1 MVANNIFRFAMILSS
16 GQAQNFQ
23 TNLRKLVKLVL
34 YDNFDTP
41 IKISQIQS
49 IIEEQYSLAFS
60 DSELLSAIK
69 KDSDIIINACTDPVD
84 NTYQLQP
91 EGFKKI
97 QVKQTVN
104 IDEYISMFLA
114 SGESEDSSPSAA
126 DGTKQEL

>member
-1 MVANNIFRFAMILSS
+1 MVANNIFRLAMILSS

-34 YDNFDTP
+34 YDNFETP
-41 IKISQIQS
+41 IKLTQIQA

-69 KDSDIIINACTDPVD
+69 KDSDDIIINTCTDPVN

-91 EGFKKI
+91 EALKKN
-97 QVKQTVN
+97 K
-104 IDEYISMFLA
+104 L
-114 SGESEDSSPSAA
+114 
-126 DGTKQEL
+126 

>member
-1 MVANNIFRFAMILSS
+1 MVANNIFRLAMILSS

-34 YDNFDTP
+34 YDNFETP
-41 IKISQIQS
+41 IKLTQIQA

-69 KDSDIIINACTDPVD
+69 KDSDDIIINTCTDPVN

-91 EGFKKI
+91 EAFKKI
-97 QVKQTVN
+97 QEKQTVN
-104 IDEYISMFLA
+104 IDEYISMFWSLKKA
-114 SGESEDSSPSAA
+114 KILGSLR
-126 DGTKQEL
+126 Q